1 LNENDPAASRVAAL
15 LQERGPDP
23 VPDQPEGLGVPGEQW
38 TDAWIAVLTFAL
50 SVTGS
55 NAHADDIRQESYTR
69 MLKTRPWR
77 PEDQPSF
84 VKHMLLVARSV
95 LKHNQKAHA
104 RRTHH
109 EANAGAEY
117 RRDRGDTASPEDDA
131 LDHAEA
137 LRRQDHGARVL
148 AEVKRKLAGY
158 PLELRLI
165 DYIAQRQDQDDDELE
180 KPAQIAQ
187 ALGVRVEEIYRACAR
202 IKRYRASVYAAVG
215 GPGEEKQ

>member
-1 LNENDPAASRVAAL
+1 LTENDPTASRVAAL
-15 LQERGPDP
+15 REERGPDP
-23 VPDQPEGLGVPGEQW
+23 VPIQPEGLGVPDEQW
-38 TDAWIAVLTFAL
+38 TEAWVAVLTFAL
-50 SVTGS
+50 SITGS
-55 NAHADDIRQESYTR
+55 NAHADDIRQESYLRLRT
-69 MLKTRPWR
+69 TRPWR
-77 PEDQPSF
+77 REDQPSF

-95 LKHNQKAHA
+95 LKHTQKAHA

-117 RRDRGDTASPEDDA
+117 RRDRGDNASPEDDA

-137 LRRQDHGARVL
+137 LRRQEHGARVL
-148 AEVKRKLAGY
+148 EEVRRKLAGY

-165 DYIAQRQDQDDDELE
+165 DHIAQLQDRDDEELE
-180 KPAQIAQ
+180 KPTQMAK
-187 ALGVRVEEIYRACAR
+187 ALSVPVEEIYRACAR